1 MSIHSS
7 RKYFLG
13 FVTVSF
19 CLLASGAIANIYVPT
34 APAASGGLIFNF
46 DLSPYAA
53 TATRVSFGYASTGG
67 AFDTYTLNL
76 YDGTQAGGSEL
87 YSWNLNPSLITS
99 GVFTD
104 AGILDGVFSL
114 DFFGASVSNIAID
127 GDITA
132 SAFDG
137 NTLLGST
144 IGTTMS
150 VPEPATLA
158 LLGIGL
164 AGLALSS
171 RRGRAAL

>member
-1 MSIHSS
+1 MSTHSS
-7 RKYFLG
+7 RKYLLG
-13 FVTVSF
+13 FVTISF
-19 CLLASGAIANIYVPT
+19 CLLASGAMATVYIPT

-53 TATRVSFGYASTGG
+53 TATRVSFGYIATGG
-67 AFDTYTLNL
+67 AFDTYRLNL

-87 YSWNLNPSLITS
+87 YNWNLSPSPTS
-99 GVFTD
+99 GSFTD
-104 AGILDGVFSL
+104 AGIIDGVFSL
-114 DFFGASVSNIAID
+114 DFFNASVSGITID
-127 GDITA
+127 GNITA
-132 SAFDG
+132 AAYDG